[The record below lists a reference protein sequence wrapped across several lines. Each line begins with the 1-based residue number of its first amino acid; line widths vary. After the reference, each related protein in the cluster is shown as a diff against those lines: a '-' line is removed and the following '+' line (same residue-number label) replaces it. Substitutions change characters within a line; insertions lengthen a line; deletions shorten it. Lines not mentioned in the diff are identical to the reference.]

1 MFLQTSIA
9 RNAYVTGSVHRQSV
23 RIPSM
28 IKNASESIAHGASG
42 HAACISL
49 TRNDTIDVEDCR
61 LAAQLAD
68 RGAVTSRVAVDE
80 GIPSCTRRTRDSA
93 HRAHPSRRSPRSVNI
108 KNADE
113 CIQLYPAAL
122 KARHACG

>member
-28 IKNASESIAHGASG
+28 IKNAGESIAHGASG

-80 GIPSCTRRTRDSA
+80 GNSVVYPENERQRAPCT
-93 HRAHPSRRSPRSVNI
+93 SV
-108 KNADE
+108 ASVASVGE
-113 CIQLYPAAL
+113 Y
-122 KARHACG
+122 